1 MSATAEQVSPA
12 STSPQSSAPAT
23 AQPEAVST
31 SKGPPHHLCIWQGL
45 GLPNFIRLMT
55 WKPELSRSCLD
66 RLISSAIMSVVNST
80 LNTVD
85 RAVWGGRV
93 RRQAISQAPVFILGH
108 WRSGTTMLHNLMT
121 LNPKLTF
128 LNLFQCLFPGH
139 FLLTERFLAPATEF
153 LLPETRPMDEVAVS
167 WASPQEDEVA
177 LAVDCLL
184 SPYVM
189 AAFQGRLDVYER
201 FLDPAD
207 MSESERKRWKHSL
220 LTLIRRMAVRKNAR
234 VVMKSPSHTYRV
246 PALLE
251 LFPDARFV
259 YIKRDP
265 RAVYQSTMHLRKVMF
280 AENTLGSMRPDVWS
294 EETLYLYETCIR
306 KYESAKHLIPPGH
319 LYELRF
325 EDLEAAPFNTLQDL
339 HQSLGLEGWTEAE
352 PLVRA
357 ECQKLAAYRKNSYR
371 MPAETRELV
380 ESRLK
385 WVLELYDYPLTAS
398 EQPAGATASRS

>member
-1 MSATAEQVSPA
+1 MSATADQVSTA
-12 STSPQSSAPAT
+12 STERPTATPAP
-23 AQPEAVST
+23 QPEAVAT

-55 WKPELSRSCLD
+55 WRPELSRSCLD

-85 RAVWGGRV
+85 KAIWGRRV
-93 RRQAISQAPVFILGH
+93 RAQAIQHAPVFILGH

-128 LNLFQCLFPGH
+128 LNLFQCLFPRH
-139 FLLTERFLAPATEF
+139 FLLTENFLAPATEF
-153 LLPETRPMDEVAVS
+153 LLPKTRPMDEVPVS

-184 SPYVM
+184 SPYIM
-189 AAFQGRLDVYER
+189 AA
-201 FLDPAD
+201 
-207 MSESERKRWKHSL
+207 SERRRWQHSFL
-220 LTLIRRMAVRKNAR
+220 NLIRRMAVRKNGR

-259 YIKRDP
+259 YIRRDP
-265 RAVYQSTMHLRKVMF
+265 GAVYQSTMHLRKTMF

-294 EETLYLYETCIR
+294 EETLYLYEKCIH
-306 KYESAKHLIPPGH
+306 KYESTKHLIPEGH
-319 LYELRF
+319 LFELRF
-325 EDLEAAPFNTLQDL
+325 EDLEATPFATLQTL
-339 HQSLGLEGWTEAE
+339 HQSLGLEGWSEAE

-357 ECQKLAAYRKNSYR
+357 ECEKLAGYRKNTYR
-371 MPAETRELV
+371 MPPETRQLV

-385 WVLELYDYPLTAS
+385 WVFDLYGYPLSS
-398 EQPAGATASRS
+398 E

>member
-1 MSATAEQVSPA
+1 MSATADQVS
-12 STSPQSSAPAT
+12 TSVTERPSVTPVL
-23 AQPEAVST
+23 QPEAVAA

-85 RAVWGGRV
+85 KAIWGRRV
-93 RRQAISQAPVFILGH
+93 RAQTIQHAPVFILGH

-153 LLPETRPMDEVAVS
+153 LLPKTRPMDEVPVS

-184 SPYVM
+184 SPYIM
-189 AAFQGRLDVYER
+189 AAFQGRLEVYER

-207 MSESERKRWKHSL
+207 MSASERHRWQRSL
-220 LTLIRRMAVRKNAR
+220 LNLIRRMAVRKDGR

-259 YIKRDP
+259 YIRRDP
-265 RAVYQSTMHLRKVMF
+265 RAVYQSTMHLRKTMF

-294 EETLYLYETCIR
+294 EEALYLYEKCIR
-306 KYESAKHLIPPGH
+306 KYENTKHLIPSGH
-319 LYELRF
+319 LFELRF
-325 EDLEAAPFNTLQDL
+325 EDLEASPFATLQAL
-339 HQSLGLEGWTEAE
+339 HQSLGLEGWSEAE
-352 PLVRA
+352 PLVRT
-357 ECQKLAAYRKNSYR
+357 ECKKLAGYRKNAYR
-371 MPAETRELV
+371 MPPETRQLV

-385 WVLELYDYPLTAS
+385 WVFDLYGYPLSS
-398 EQPAGATASRS
+398 EERPGG